1 MNPGIRETAS
11 LILATLRTVINTIL
25 PTGATAQARDSGAR
39 ARERGNVV
47 SVTVLTLLISLVNAI
62 GVLLVNG
69 KVDGLTGRVDHL
81 TDRVDDLTG
90 KVDHLT
96 GRVDHLTDGVD
107 HLTGRVDRLTGRVDA
122 LQAVITAD
130 INADARP

>member
-1 MNPGIRETAS
+1 MNSGTREVVS
-11 LILATLRTVINTIL
+11 LVLAT
-25 PTGATAQARDSGAR
+25 
-39 ARERGNVV
+39 
-47 SVTVLTLLISLVNAI
+47 LTLLISLVNAI

-69 KVDGLTGRVDHL
+69 KVDRLTGR
-81 TDRVDDLTG
+81 
-90 KVDHLT
+90 
-96 GRVDHLTDGVD
+96 VD

>member
-1 MNPGIRETAS
+1 MSAAPIEPSLVYGGRIVNPGIRETAS
-11 LILATLRTVINTIL
+11 LILAT
-25 PTGATAQARDSGAR
+25 
-39 ARERGNVV
+39 
-47 SVTVLTLLISLVNAI
+47 LTLLISLVNAI

>member
-1 MNPGIRETAS
+1 MNTGTREAVS
-11 LILATLRTVINTIL
+11 LVLAT
-25 PTGATAQARDSGAR
+25 
-39 ARERGNVV
+39 
-47 SVTVLTLLISLVNAI
+47 LTLLISLVNAI

-69 KVDGLTGRVDHL
+69 KVDGLTAR
-81 TDRVDDLTG
+81 
-90 KVDHLT
+90 
-96 GRVDHLTDGVD
+96 VD